1 MQKRLWKKRFVGFLT
16 AGTFIFFGGCD
27 IEGLFNRAR
36 IGFAEQAGA
45 WSFNAV
51 LGLAGIDSSGD
62 LGLCL
67 GGSGCPDD
75 D

>member
-62 LGLCL
+62 LGLGQGSG
-67 GGSGCPDD
+67 GGSEQD
-75 D
+75 